1 MPRIEKPFH
10 SPILLAML
18 AALPACILDDPG
30 PEAPESALE
39 PIDIGQVSAELTT
52 PVSGA
57 AAKPAA
63 WAIRPPWGAG
73 VQHRITNGYGSG
85 MHQHVNSPGNANDY
99 YALDFDMSLNEAV
112 YPIADGT
119 VIFAGTATG
128 GWSAYGKIV
137 FIEHL
142 VNGVKYHSMYA
153 HLNQIYVGP
162 GPVSR
167 DTAIGGAGGT
177 GGWPVHLHLAVYK
190 NANFQNTS
198 GGKGPYGGQSMV
210 PEAFSACLKNGSLSC
225 ENLAYNNQ
233 LRRTSEPPPS
243 CGSPCTE
250 CVLSARPDVLAFYQA
265 NGWDISCGNRDN
277 IVNNWCGIDPSGC
290 SSVKNGTCAS
300 VCNASPYPGCP
311 CTVSD
316 NYCNHGPQ
324 TPGCPMTFPGGYCD
338 PNGNAGYEDADWVRG
353 WNEYQTYCN

>member
-1 MPRIEKPFH
+1 MLQTREPFYH
-10 SPILLAML
+10 SITILVLAAL
-18 AALPACILDDPG
+18 AALPACALDDRG
-30 PEAPESALE
+30 GE
-39 PIDIGQVSAELTT
+39 PAYEIDEVSAELTT

-57 AAKPAA
+57 VAKPSS
-63 WAIRPPWGAG
+63 WTIRPPWGAG

-85 MHQHVNSPGNANDY
+85 MHQHVSSPGNANDH
-99 YALDFDMSLNEAV
+99 YALDFNMSLNEAV
-112 YPIADGT
+112 YPIADGA

-153 HLNQIYVGP
+153 HLNQIYVGV
-162 GPVSR
+162 GPISR
-167 DTAIGGAGGT
+167 DTALGGAGGT

-190 NANFQNTS
+190 NASFQNTA
-198 GGKGPYGGQSMV
+198 GGKGPYGGQAMV
-210 PEAFSACLKNGSLSC
+210 PEAFAACVKNGALSC

-233 LRRTSEPPPS
+233 LQRTNEAT
-243 CGSPCTE
+243 CGSACAQ
-250 CVLSARPDVLAFYQA
+250 CVLTARPDVLAFYEM
-265 NGWDISCGNRDN
+265 NGWDTSCGNRDN

-290 SSVKNGTCAS
+290 SAVKNGTCAS
-300 VCNASPYPGCP
+300 VCSTNPYPACS

-338 PNGNAGYEDADWVRG
+338 PNGNTGYEDADWVRG
-353 WNEYQTYCN
+353 YNEYQSYCH